1 MSDIRHSLGC
11 VMFGDR
17 QGCSICLEN
26 FEARHR
32 DEEWSKAALSLPDLD
47 ALKRN
52 RDWAARTGYP
62 GPWFCTRCSAKL
74 ASLEAPH
81 VCAFSPPPELIDR
94 IGDAAARKAA
104 PLCSGVLDYFSDAL
118 LAVAEVSRVGN
129 DQHNPGEPLGWTRG
143 KSDDHADSALR
154 HFIDRGT
161 TDSDGVGHTAKAA
174 WRILALLQL
183 EIEAAKKLPPARA
196 VRKPTEP
203 PP

>member
-1 MSDIRHSLGC
+1 MKTYNHACRGKLLGYPSNLDQHAPLC
-11 VMFGDR
+11 SYFLDR
-17 QGCSICLEN
+17 RESCNCTAGVWEEDHPSPTED
-26 FEARHR
+26 FAARRR
-32 DEEWSKAALSLPDLD
+32 DEEWAKSAL
-47 ALKRN
+47 
-52 RDWAARTGYP
+52 
-62 GPWFCTRCSAKL
+62 
-74 ASLEAPH
+74 
-81 VCAFSPPPELIDR
+81 VPPPDR

-143 KSDDHADSALR
+143 KSDDHADSVLR